1 MPTSDLGNPRDKHVC
16 FREKLA
22 EAVPPPF
29 GLAVAIARRG
39 DVIFE
44 HVQGSANL
52 ARHEEVCRRTA
63 FPLSSVS
70 KPMTATA
77 VMQLV
82 NEGRLQ
88 LDAPVCDVLS
98 DLPALKG
105 ISLSQLLRQT
115 SGLPDPYST
124 YEREGRTSDGITN
137 QDVVALIRERPK
149 GFTPGERFEYSN
161 ANYVLL
167 AQIIEQ
173 VMRQPYRE
181 AMRELIF
188 EPAGMTSS
196 FVYTKECRSERRA
209 CGYSNQDGGIEVQ
222 KVSWLTYGDGGVW
235 STLEDMIRWD
245 AWLADQA
252 RRRPHLFETAWSET
266 TLPSGQRSIY
276 GCGWVIRQE
285 GGRTVVRHNGGDPGF
300 GSVYARLVE
309 QAVGMILLSNLDGSW
324 KKLDELADRIVN
336 DGVLC
341 EE

>member
-1 MPTSDLGNPRDKHVC
+1 MPTSDLGNPRDRSLC
-16 FREKLA
+16 LREIVA
-22 EAVPPPF
+22 EAVPRPF
-29 GLAVAIARRG
+29 GLAVAITRRG

-52 ARHEEVCRRTA
+52 ERHEVVCRRTA

-82 NEGRLQ
+82 DEGRLQ
-88 LDAPVCDVLS
+88 LDAAACDVLS
-98 DLPALKG
+98 GLPALSG
-105 ISLSQLLRQT
+105 ITVSHLLRQT

-124 YEREGRTSDGITN
+124 YEREGRSSDGITN
-137 QDVVALIRERPK
+137 QDVAALIRERPK
-149 GFTPGERFEYSN
+149 GFAPGERFEYSN

-173 VMRQPYRE
+173 IMGQPYPE

-196 FVYTKECRSERRA
+196 FVYTKECRIERRA
-209 CGYSNQDGGIEVQ
+209 CGYANHNGGIEAR

-252 RRRPHLFETAWSET
+252 GRKPDLFRAAWSET

-285 GGRTVVRHNGGDPGF
+285 EGRTVVRHNGGDPGF

-309 QAVGMILLSNLDGSW
+309 RDVGMILLSNLDGSW
-324 KKLDELADRIVN
+324 KKLDELADLIVK
-336 DGVLC
+336 DGVL
-341 EE
+341 